1 MQLICIS
8 KGNFSGGKELAED
21 LANNLG
27 YSCLSREELIDAAV
41 KDEGIQVGKLEMA
54 MIKPRIFSE
63 RLALEKEHYLAFTTA
78 YLCKKALAG
87 SLVYHGRTGHL
98 LLPSI
103 GHIFRVRVVSEDEK
117 RIQSV
122 MNELGMEPSK
132 ARKYRCSMTSR
143 NSPASSWG
151 MWLPFESRVS
161 RSMQR

>member
-8 KGNFSGGKELAED
+8 KGNFSGGRELAED
-21 LANNLG
+21 LAKNLG
-27 YSCLSREELIDAAV
+27 YPCLSREELIEAAV

-63 RLALEKEHYLAFTTA
+63 RLAIEKEHYLAFTTA
-78 YLCKKALAG
+78 YLSERALKQ

-103 GHIFRVRVVSEDEK
+103 GHIFRVRVVSDDEK

-122 MNELGMEPSK
+122 MSELGIERHK
-132 ARKYRCSMTSR
+132 ARKYLEDVDADWRR
-143 NSPASSWG
+143 WVPRHVRG
-151 MWLPFESRVS
+151 LLG
-161 RSMQR
+161 